1 MLAERSLFHTYAT
14 IFIFCLMC
22 EHRFRRPHR
31 LTRRL
36 GETFRVLRKF
46 FSLKVGR
53 LHPTLL
59 LLATLC
65 APAGTTT
72 AFDCEANN
80 AKLATISLEAV
91 GGCTPFNATY
101 GEAET
106 VEVQVLQRSHKMSL
120 PAYSCSLRISREI
133 CTCRHS
139 TYWRSFPDSTPPTTT
154 PAHPWVGKSLVIL
167 LTIVRTLHHIA
178 ATACQYG
185 IGLLAL
191 LNVLAGLFFIILQR
205 HNMVAQAAHDAVL
218 LLFISWAPSAIQ
230 LYYIRVA
237 IAQWHKQ
244 RVARQSRAL
253 EQRPPHNK
261 RP

>member
-1 MLAERSLFHTYAT
+1 MLAERSLLHTYAT

-22 EHRFRRPHR
+22 EHRFRQPHR

-46 FSLKVGR
+46 FSLKVGT

-65 APAGTTT
+65 TPTGTTT

-91 GGCTPFNATY
+91 GGCTPFNSTY

-106 VEVQVLQRSHKMSL
+106 VDVQVLQRSHKMSL
-120 PAYSCSLRISREI
+120 PAYACSLRISREI
-133 CTCRHS
+133 CTCRQL
-139 TYWRSFPDSTPPTTT
+139 TYWRSFPDSTPPTIA

-167 LTIVRTLHHIA
+167 PTIVRTFYHTA
-178 ATACQYG
+178 AAACQYG

-205 HNMVAQAAHDAVL
+205 HDMVTRAANDAVL
-218 LLFISWAPSAIQ
+218 LLFISWAPCAIQ

-244 RVARQSRAL
+244 RVARQGRAPGH
-253 EQRPPHNK
+253 QAAS
-261 RP
+261 

>member
-14 IFIFCLMC
+14 VFIFCLMC

-65 APAGTTT
+65 TPTGTTT

-101 GEAET
+101 GAAET
-106 VEVQVLQRSHKMSL
+106 VEVQVLQRSHKMSV
-120 PAYSCSLRISREI
+120 PAYACSLRISREI
-133 CTCRHS
+133 CTCRQCS
-139 TYWRSFPDSTPPTTT
+139 YWRSFPDSTPPTTT
-154 PAHPWVGKSLVIL
+154 PAHPWVGKSLVNL
-167 LTIVRTLHHIA
+167 LTIVRTFHPIA
-178 ATACQYG
+178 AAACQFG

-191 LNVLAGLFFIILQR
+191 LNVLAGLSFIILQR
-205 HNMVAQAAHDAVL
+205 HNMVARAALDAVL

-253 EQRPPHNK
+253 EQQAAS
-261 RP
+261 